1 METRSISLLKAAKAV
16 CLAAIL
22 SSSQLLANDTII
34 AEYQSTTQDEQI
46 GMHVIDRAVADMVQT
61 GRDVENQISRSL
73 KIVLPEWL
81 DVDTKLNLNSVNVN
95 LSYKF

>member
-34 AEYQSTTQDEQI
+34 AEYQSATQDEQI

-81 DVDTKLNLNSVNVN
+81 DVDTKLNLNSFNVN